1 MDDIFNKI
9 IEKIDKGE
17 EISPFL
23 FISKN
28 TEILNENIKN
38 LALKILKHY
47 EIPKEYFYVFVK
59 EKETKSEKIWVEEIR
74 NFSSKAD
81 IWTPFKVQIFLIE
94 NLWNLTDSAWN
105 SLLKFFEEPWV
116 QNIVFTTNSSEV
128 GILDTILSRVQI
140 INFESKSKDK
150 TNSFYQDLLKNYLK
164 NNDTE
169 IINYFFNAKI
179 EKEEYISFL
188 ENLIIFI
195 KNNLIFIEFLDE
207 ILEDINAIKQNN
219 VNAKFITDKW
229 IFKINQ

>member
-1 MDDIFNKI
+1 M
-9 IEKIDKGE
+9 
-17 EISPFL
+17 
-23 FISKN
+23 
-28 TEILNENIKN
+28 
-38 LALKILKHY
+38 
-47 EIPKEYFYVFVK
+47 
-59 EKETKSEKIWVEEIR
+59 
-74 NFSSKAD
+74 
-81 IWTPFKVQIFLIE
+81 
-94 NLWNLTDSAWN
+94 TDSAWN

-116 QNIVFTTNSSEV
+116 QNIIFTTNSSEV

-150 TNSFYQDLLKNYLK
+150 INSFYQDLLKNYLK

-179 EKEEYISFL
+179 EKEEYVSFL

>member
-81 IWTPFKVQIFLIE
+81 IWTSFKVQIFLIE

-207 ILEDINAIKQNN
+207 ILEDINTIKQNN

>member
-81 IWTPFKVQIFLIE
+81 ILTPFKVQIFLIE